1 MNNGRINNSQR
12 KVFAKLAEETLLKK
26 IEEARDEAG
35 ELVAEITEQVKREL
49 GVDTIDNQIS
59 TLQEKKKALGFPEY
73 SHQSI
78 RKGSEAGKL
87 IDSRTHTQGKKIC
100 DLEEK
105 HTEVIAKI
113 WASISLDEA
122 MGLLNEVRAL

>member
-12 KVFAKLAEETLLKK
+12 KVFAKLAEETLERK
-26 IEEARDEAG
+26 IQGAKDSAE
-35 ELVAEITEQVKREL
+35 ELVAQITGQVKREL

-73 SHQSI
+73 SHLSI

-87 IDSRTHTQGKKIC
+87 IDSRTYTQSQKIC
-100 DLEEK
+100 DLQEK
-105 HTEVIAKI
+105 RTEVIAKI
-113 WASISLDEA
+113 WASTALDEA
-122 MGLLNEVRAL
+122 MGRLNEVRAL

>member
-12 KVFAKLAEETLLKK
+12 KVFAKLAEETLERK
-26 IEEARDEAG
+26 IQGAKDSAT
-35 ELVAEITEQVKREL
+35 ELVAQITEQVKREL

-73 SHQSI
+73 SHLSI

-87 IDSRTHTQGKKIC
+87 IDSRTHTHGKKKS

-105 HTEVIAKI
+105 RTEVIAKI

>member
-12 KVFAKLAEETLLKK
+12 KVFAKLAEETLERK
-26 IEEARDEAG
+26 IQGAKDSAE
-35 ELVAEITEQVKREL
+35 ELVAQITEQVKREL

-73 SHQSI
+73 SHLSI
-78 RKGSEAGKL
+78 RKGTQAGKL

-122 MGLLNEVRAL
+122 MGRLNEVRAL